1 MINLDDKQ
9 SEGTHWVPSF
19 IDIHTA
25 VYIYSFEIKC
35 IPQDV
40 VRKSN

>member
-9 SEGTHWVPSF
+9 SEGTHWVSSF